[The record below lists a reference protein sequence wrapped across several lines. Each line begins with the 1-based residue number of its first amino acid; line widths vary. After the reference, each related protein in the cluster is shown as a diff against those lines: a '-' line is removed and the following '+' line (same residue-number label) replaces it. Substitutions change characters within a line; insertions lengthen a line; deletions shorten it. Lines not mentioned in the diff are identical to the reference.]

1 MMLWI
6 ERYWLE
12 VEKTRRT
19 KNNASNGH
27 LRAIAKF
34 TASIMKNNIERGYLF
49 MFTKRYDFN
58 IKKSQVVT
66 FVRLL
71 GEYGLKFR
79 MGKEFYDI
87 NFKDDPKYRYRR
99 FNVYATRWQ
108 MIKLL
113 NAVRVLRLVNCNL
126 Y

>member
-1 MMLWI
+1 MVLHA
-6 ERYWLE
+6 
-12 VEKTRRT
+12 KQF
-19 KNNASNGH
+19 
-27 LRAIAKF
+27 AKF

-58 IKKSQVVT
+58 IRRSQTAT
-66 FVRLL
+66 FIRLL
-71 GEYGLKFR
+71 GEYGLKFKMSR
-79 MGKEFYDI
+79 EHYDTD
-87 NFKDDPKYRYRR
+87 FEDKPEYRYRR

-113 NAVRVLRLVNCNL
+113 DAVRILRLVNCNL

>member
-1 MMLWI
+1 
-6 ERYWLE
+6 
-12 VEKTRRT
+12 
-19 KNNASNGH
+19 
-27 LRAIAKF
+27 
-34 TASIMKNNIERGYLF
+34 

-113 NAVRVLRLVNCNL
+113 DAVRVLRLVNRNL